1 MAVKWNKVYRGGVQR
16 TTPET
21 REVAYTAAAP
31 VLPGTA
37 AALDAG
43 NGIKP
48 QPADGEFF
56 YLVGENLHT
65 DIDTAYAQ
73 GETVRMY
80 SPRSGDLYAVRAAA
94 GIALVDDLP
103 LTINAQGRFAAGTP
117 GTDQIAAYVDNPS
130 SAHPQTLPA
139 TTVADQIIPVKIK

>member
-1 MAVKWNKVYRGGVQR
+1 MTNWNKVYRGGVQR

-21 REVAYTAAAP
+21 REALYTGAAA

-37 AALDAG
+37 AALSVA

-48 QPADGEFF
+48 QPAAGEFF

-65 DIDTAYAQ
+65 DIDTAYVQ

-94 GIALVDDLP
+94 GIAIVDDLP
-103 LTINAQGRFAAGTP
+103 LTINALGRFEEGTP
-117 GTDQIAAYVDNPS
+117 GTDYIAAYVDNPA